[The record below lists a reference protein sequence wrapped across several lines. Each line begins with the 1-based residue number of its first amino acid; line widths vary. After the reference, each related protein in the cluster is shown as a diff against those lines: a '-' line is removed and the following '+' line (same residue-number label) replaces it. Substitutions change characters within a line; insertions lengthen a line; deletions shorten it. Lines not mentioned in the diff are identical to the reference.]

1 MVLYSAEKCCLGGKM
16 RNSSIKNDVLEEI
29 SKGKIISGGLLASRL
44 GVSRTAVW
52 KAVNALRAE
61 GYFISGLGGGYFLS
75 PKNTRLC
82 GEQLKRNIK
91 GAKIVF
97 KEKTVSTNEDVKQLA
112 ESGDGEFTVVLA
124 RSQTGGKGRM
134 GRSFYSGDGGLY
146 FSILLR
152 PGFSADTCLKI
163 TTAAAVAMAKAIEN
177 VSQRSTKIKWVNDI
191 FIKGKKVCGI
201 LTEGAFDAENNQLK
215 YAVLGVG
222 VNVAAPKGGFPSDIA
237 ETADSLFEA
246 YEVPSLVYCAL
257 LNSFLEN
264 FKTYYENIE
273 SMPHIEEYRKRSFL
287 DGKTVT
293 YEMAG
298 KTHTGAVRGIGNSA
312 ELIVKEKGKEVSLL
326 SGEVKIKDYE

>member
-1 MVLYSAEKCCLGGKM
+1 MKKSL
-16 RNSSIKNDVLEEI
+16 IKNDILREI
-29 SKGKIISGGLLASRL
+29 CKGDVVSGGLLASKL

-61 GYFISGLGGGYFLS
+61 GYFISGLGGGYVLS

-82 GEQLKRNIK
+82 SEQLKHDIK
-91 GAKIVF
+91 GANLVF

-112 ESGDGEFTVVLA
+112 ELGDGEFTVVLA

-146 FSILLR
+146 FSVLLR

-163 TTAAAVAMAKAIEN
+163 TTAAAVAMAKAIEDI
-177 VSQRSTKIKWVNDI
+177 SQKQTKIKWVNDI

-201 LTEGAFDAENNQLK
+201 LTEGAFDAENGKLK
-215 YAVLGVG
+215 YAVLGIG
-222 VNVAAPKGGFPSDIA
+222 VNVAAPKDGFPSEIA

-246 YEVPSLVYCAL
+246 YEVSSLVYSAL
-257 LNSFLEN
+257 LNSFLED
-264 FKTYYENIE
+264 FKGYYENIE

-287 DGKTVT
+287 NGKTVT
-293 YEMAG
+293 YERAG
-298 KTHTGAVRGIGNSA
+298 KTHTGVVCGIGDNA
-312 ELIVKEKGKEVSLL
+312 ELIVKEKSKEISLL
-326 SGEVKIKDYE
+326 SGEVRVKDYE

>member
-1 MVLYSAEKCCLGGKM
+1 MFVVLYYAEKYCLGGKM
-16 RNSSIKNDVLEEI
+16 KKSLIKNDILREI
-29 SKGKIISGGLLASRL
+29 CKGDVVSGGLLASKL

-61 GYFISGLGGGYFLS
+61 GYFISGLGGGYVLS

-82 GEQLKRNIK
+82 SEQLKHDIK
-91 GAKIVF
+91 GANLVF

-112 ESGDGEFTVVLA
+112 ELGDGEFTVVLA

-146 FSILLR
+146 FSVLLR

-163 TTAAAVAMAKAIEN
+163 TTAAAVAMAKAIEDI
-177 VSQRSTKIKWVNDI
+177 SQKQTKIKWVNDI

-201 LTEGAFDAENNQLK
+201 LTEG
-215 YAVLGVG
+215 G
-222 VNVAAPKGGFPSDIA
+222 VNVAAPKDGFPSEIA

-246 YEVPSLVYCAL
+246 YEVSSLVYSAL
-257 LNSFLEN
+257 LNSFLED
-264 FKTYYENIE
+264 FKGYYENIE

-287 DGKTVT
+287 NGKTVT
-293 YEMAG
+293 YERAG
-298 KTHTGAVRGIGNSA
+298 KTHTGVVCGIGDNA
-312 ELIVKEKGKEVSLL
+312 ELIVKEKSKEISLL
-326 SGEVKIKDYE
+326 SGEVRVKDYE